1 MANPLNDKVVDVL
14 MTTASSTQVHVR
26 VTTPP
31 SSTPAVNV
39 TETVRQGE
47 TTTVTLPA
55 DIRSTS
61 TGRGIAGIFLRAD
74 GDIFVWNSGS
84 CSSKLALPIQGLADE
99 YYAMMWAP
107 AGGVAQ
113 VTAVALADDT
123 SVTFV
128 ISGAVDVSVTYE
140 ARRYIHGERFTV
152 KLSRF
157 EYIVLESGQDLS
169 GTKITSSVPIVVSA
183 GNTDTTIGSGSL
195 SNPLVSQMIP
205 VKTWGRTFALA
216 PIPGILTGY
225 FVKIIASNPGTVVS
239 VHGHRDETLD
249 AGKFVII
256 DIASKEPVW
265 ISSTAPILVIQYAKS
280 ETSAD
285 DLGAPISL
293 LVPSVS
299 HFLGGYFFNVQRVSA
314 TAKRSVLII
323 AETSTRD
330 GLRLQGAPLMS
341 TIQWHDVVGSSPA
354 MSATVF
360 TVPEASYTLIHQSGV
375 AFGAYVFG
383 ADHGNCAYAFPA
395 GMNLVP

>member
-1 MANPLNDKVVDVL
+1 MANPLKGEVVDLL
-14 MTTASSTQVHVR
+14 MTTASSTPVHVR

-31 SSTPAVNV
+31 SSTPTVND
-39 TETVRQGE
+39 TETVRKGK

-55 DIRSTS
+55 DINSTS
-61 TGRGIAGIFLRAD
+61 TDRGIAGIFLRAD
-74 GDIFVWNSGS
+74 GNIFVWNSGS

-113 VTAVALADDT
+113 VTVVAMADDT

-128 ISGAVDVSVTYE
+128 IGGAVGVSVTYK
-140 ARRYIHGERFTV
+140 ASRYTLGERFAV

-157 EYIVLESGQDLS
+157 ESIVLESGQDLS
-169 GTKITSSVPIVVSA
+169 GTKITSSVPVVASA
-183 GNTDTTIGSGSL
+183 GNTDTTIGGGSL
-195 SNPLVSQMIP
+195 SNSLVSQMIP
-205 VKTWGRTFALA
+205 VKTWGRAFALA

-225 FVKIIASNPGTVVS
+225 FVKILASTSGTVVR
-239 VHGHRDETLD
+239 VHGHPDETLD
-249 AGKFVII
+249 AGKFVIV
-256 DIASKEPVW
+256 DIASNEPVW
-265 ISSTAPILVIQYAKS
+265 ISSTAQILVIQYAKS

-285 DLGAPISL
+285 DPGAPISL

-299 HFLGGYFFNVQRVSA
+299 QFLGGYYFNVQRVSA

-330 GLRLQGAPLMS
+330 GLLLQGAPLMS
-341 TIQWHDVVGSSPA
+341 TIQWRDVVGSSPA
-354 MSATVF
+354 MSVTIFPVF
-360 TVPEASYTLIHQSGV
+360 DASYTLIHQSGV
-375 AFGAYVFG
+375 IFGAYVYG
-383 ADHGNCAYAFPA
+383 ADHDNCAYAFPA